1 MWYTIKT
8 RHTTIAESGE
18 EKIVTD
24 LFLVEAMSIME
35 AYDTYAQHIE
45 SHLQEAETLAIS
57 KYDVQ
62 EVVNSNAVADHWYRY
77 DLRMIT
83 IDERTGKE
91 RKQPYAM
98 LINANNT
105 DDART
110 IYNKVMSKSV
120 VDYEI
125 KKIAET
131 KIIEVVGNKLNA
143 DEID

>member
-1 MWYTIKT
+1 
-8 RHTTIAESGE
+8 
-18 EKIVTD
+18 
-24 LFLVEAMSIME
+24 MS
-35 AYDTYAQHIE
+35 
-45 SHLQEAETLAIS
+45 
-57 KYDVQ
+57 
-62 EVVNSNAVADHWYRY
+62 
-77 DLRMIT
+77 T

-131 KIIEVVGNKLNA
+131 KIVEVIGNTLNA
-143 DEID
+143 DEL

>member
-8 RHTTIAESGE
+8 RHTIMAESGE
-18 EKIVTD
+18 DKVITD
-24 LFLVEAMSIME
+24 LSLVEALSIFE
-35 AYDTYAQHIE
+35 AYDTYTQHTE
-45 SHLQEAETLAIS
+45 PFLKDAETVAIS

-62 EVVNSNAVADHWYRY
+62 EVVNSNTITDKWYRY
-77 DLRMIT
+77 DLRMVT

-98 LINANNT
+98 LINADNT

-131 KIIEVVGNKLNA
+131 KIVEVIGNTINA
-143 DEID
+143 DEL

>member
-8 RHTTIAESGE
+8 RHTITAEGGE
-18 EKIVTD
+18 DKVVTD
-24 LFLVEAMSIME
+24 LFLVEALSIFE
-35 AYDTYAQHIE
+35 AYDTYTQHIE
-45 SHLQEAETLAIS
+45 PYLIDAETLAIS

-62 EVVNSNAVADHWYRY
+62 EVINSNTDADKWYRY

-83 IDERTGKE
+83 IDERTGKK

-105 DDART
+105 YDART

-131 KIIEVVGNKLNA
+131 KIVEVIGNTLNA
-143 DEID
+143 DEL

>member
-8 RHTTIAESGE
+8 RHTITAEGGE
-18 EKIVTD
+18 DKVVTD
-24 LFLVEAMSIME
+24 LFLVEALSIFE
-35 AYDTYAQHIE
+35 AYDTYTQHTE
-45 SHLQEAETLAIS
+45 PYLTEAETLAIS

-62 EVVNSNAVADHWYRY
+62 EVVDTNTITDKWYRY
-77 DLRMIT
+77 NLRMIT

-131 KIIEVVGNKLNA
+131 KIVEVIGNTLNA
-143 DEID
+143 DEL

>member
-1 MWYTIKT
+1 MWYTIKA
-8 RHTTIAESGE
+8 RHTITAESGE
-18 EKIVTD
+18 YKVVTD
-24 LFLVEAMSIME
+24 LFLVEALSIFE
-35 AYDTYAQHIE
+35 AYDTYTQYPE
-45 SHLQEAETLAIS
+45 PCLKNAETLAIS

-62 EVVNSNAVADHWYRY
+62 EVVNSNTITDKWYRY

-98 LINANNT
+98 LINADNT

-131 KIIEVVGNKLNA
+131 KIVEIIGNTLNA
-143 DEID
+143 DDL

>member
-8 RHTTIAESGE
+8 KYTTISESGGD
-18 EKIVTD
+18 KVVTE
-24 LFLVEAMSIME
+24 LFLVEALSIFE
-35 AYDTYAQHIE
+35 AYDTYTQHTE
-45 SHLQEAETLAIS
+45 PYLTEAETLAIS

-62 EVVNSNAVADHWYRY
+62 EVVDTNPITDKWYRY

-105 DDART
+105 DDARI

-131 KIIEVVGNKLNA
+131 KIVEVIGNTLNA
-143 DEID
+143 DEL

>member
-1 MWYTIKT
+1 M
-8 RHTTIAESGE
+8 
-18 EKIVTD
+18 
-24 LFLVEAMSIME
+24 
-35 AYDTYAQHIE
+35 
-45 SHLQEAETLAIS
+45 
-57 KYDVQ
+57 Q
-62 EVVNSNAVADHWYRY
+62 EVVNSNAVTDKWYRY

-110 IYNKVMSKSV
+110 VYNKVMSKSV

-131 KIIEVVGNKLNA
+131 KIVEVIGNTLNA
-143 DEID
+143 DEL

>member
-8 RHTTIAESGE
+8 RHTITAEGGE
-18 EKIVTD
+18 NKVVTD
-24 LFLVEAMSIME
+24 LFLVEALSIFE
-35 AYDTYAQHIE
+35 AYDTYTQHTE
-45 SHLQEAETLAIS
+45 PYLTEAETLAIS

-62 EVVNSNAVADHWYRY
+62 VVINSNTITDKWYRY

-131 KIIEVVGNKLNA
+131 KIVEVIGNTLNA
-143 DEID
+143 DEL

>member
-8 RHTTIAESGE
+8 RHTITAEGGE
-18 EKIVTD
+18 DKVVTD
-24 LFLVEAMSIME
+24 LFLVEALSIFE
-35 AYDTYAQHIE
+35 AYDTYTQHIE
-45 SHLQEAETLAIS
+45 SYLIDAETLAIS

-62 EVVNSNAVADHWYRY
+62 EVINSNTDADKWYRY

-131 KIIEVVGNKLNA
+131 KIVEVIGNTLNA
-143 DEID
+143 DEL

>member
-8 RHTTIAESGE
+8 RYTTIPDSGGD
-18 EKIVTD
+18 KVVTE
-24 LFLVEAMSIME
+24 LFLVEALSIFE
-35 AYDTYAQHIE
+35 AYDTYTQHIE
-45 SHLQEAETLAIS
+45 PHLIEAETLAIS

-62 EVVNSNAVADHWYRY
+62 EVIDSNAVADHWYRY

-98 LINANNT
+98 LINADNT

-120 VDYEI
+120 VGYEI

-131 KIIEVVGNKLNA
+131 KIVEVIGNTLNA
-143 DEID
+143 DDL

>member
-8 RHTTIAESGE
+8 RHTITAEGGE
-18 EKIVTD
+18 DKVVTD
-24 LFLVEAMSIME
+24 LFLVEALSIFE
-35 AYDTYAQHIE
+35 AYDTYTQHTE
-45 SHLQEAETLAIS
+45 PYLTEAETLAIS

-62 EVVNSNAVADHWYRY
+62 EVVNSNAVTDKWYRY

-98 LINANNT
+98 LINANNK

-110 IYNKVMSKSV
+110 VYNKVMSKSV

-131 KIIEVVGNKLNA
+131 KIVEVIGNTLNA
-143 DEID
+143 DEL

>member
-8 RHTTIAESGE
+8 RYTTIPDSGGG
-18 EKIVTD
+18 KVVTE
-24 LFLVEAMSIME
+24 LFLVEALSIFE
-35 AYDTYAQHIE
+35 AYDTYTQHIE
-45 SHLQEAETLAIS
+45 PYLIEAETLAIS

-62 EVVNSNAVADHWYRY
+62 EVVNSNTDTDKWYRY
-77 DLRMIT
+77 DLRMVT

-120 VDYEI
+120 VGYEI

-131 KIIEVVGNKLNA
+131 KIVDVIGNMLNA
-143 DEID
+143 DEL